1 MRLNLIP
8 IPPRPY
14 GTDALRYELRMRP
27 FLTVDLPDFVHF
39 EEFKALI
46 EMKDEP
52 VSRSFVLI
60 SDNTLDTFIGA
71 DRIECP
77 YYRR

>member
-1 MRLNLIP
+1 MRLDLIP

-27 FLTVDLPDFVHF
+27 FLAAVDLPDFVQF

-52 VSRSFVLI
+52 VSR
-60 SDNTLDTFIGA
+60 
-71 DRIECP
+71 
-77 YYRR
+77 